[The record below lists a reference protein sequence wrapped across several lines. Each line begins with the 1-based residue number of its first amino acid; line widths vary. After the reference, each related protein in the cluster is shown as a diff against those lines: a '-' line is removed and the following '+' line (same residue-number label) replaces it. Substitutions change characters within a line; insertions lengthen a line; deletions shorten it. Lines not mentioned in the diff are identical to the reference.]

1 MKIRDLKFLT
11 DENISP
17 KVVSFLRQKGFDIID
32 VKEEGWHGT
41 EDKRLMEMA
50 YREKQFIITHDVD
63 FGTLAINEGVS
74 FYGIIYLRLK
84 NVKVSNVIN
93 VLEKLLMLDKDLQEG
108 ALIVVE
114 DARLRMRTI

>member
-17 KVVSFLRQKGFDIID
+17 RVVSFFRQKGFDVID
-32 VKEEGWHGT
+32 VKEERWHGT

-50 YREKQFIITHDVD
+50 YKAKQFIITHDVD

-84 NVKVSNVIN
+84 NVKVSNVIT
-93 VLEKLLMLDKDLQEG
+93 VLEKLLMLDTGLQEG

-114 DARLRMRTI
+114 DTRVRMRTT

>member
-11 DENISP
+11 DENI

-50 YREKQFIITHDVD
+50 YKEKQFIKPRVGDW
-63 FGTLAINEGVS
+63 VS
-74 FYGIIYLRLK
+74 FHWGHVCDVLTEHQVK
-84 NVKVSNVIN
+84 N
-93 VLEKLLMLDKDLQEG
+93 LDFYTQKAIEFYNSP
-108 ALIVVE
+108 
-114 DARLRMRTI
+114 

>member
-50 YREKQFIITHDVD
+50 YKEKQFIITHDVD

-74 FYGIIYLRLK
+74 FYGIIF
-84 NVKVSNVIN
+84 N
-93 VLEKLLMLDKDLQEG
+93 VLISCRLLKSILTNIKTLN
-108 ALIVVE
+108 
-114 DARLRMRTI
+114 